1 MSMSEPPI
9 PLKTELYDL
18 TEDWTKSAMGLL
30 IAVGVAL
37 FVVGTIY
44 LISPVDPADL
54 PKLAAMVV
62 PAL

>member
-18 TEDWTKSAMGLL
+18 TEDWTKTAMRIL
-30 IAVGVAL
+30 ITFGVAL
-37 FVVGTIY
+37 FVVVAID
-44 LISPVDPADL
+44 LIAPVGPTDP
-54 PKLAAMVV
+54 PIGAMVV